1 MHNQCAEE
9 LRRRFFAT
17 GSTGSLSRLTSAS
30 NALCPGCGRQ
40 CDRARQGPASSPAPA
55 YIGAQRGGFPSALPA
70 RRRPEGFC
78 VPTPRSGR
86 TEERPRLSIAASHS
100 IEGGRGPQ
108 HARRQPAAFDCFEW
122 APPASGAFGR
132 APSFRDSLSEMSA
145 SKGETTYL
153 ISESRRSFLFRRV
166 PACILVLVAALPRAS
181 EFLE

>member
-1 MHNQCAEE
+1 M
-9 LRRRFFAT
+9 
-17 GSTGSLSRLTSAS
+17 SRLTSAS

-86 TEERPRLSIAASHS
+86 TEERPRLSTATSHS

-108 HARRQPAAFDCFEW
+108 HARRQPAAS
-122 APPASGAFGR
+122 SGRPQLRAG
-132 APSFRDSLSEMSA
+132 APSFERAPGRVPRFERADAAGDSLSEMSA
-145 SKGETTYL
+145 SKGETTNL
-153 ISESRRSFLFRRV
+153 ISESLNSRGDGGHGRDECETKGGGHGGR
-166 PACILVLVAALPRAS
+166 
-181 EFLE
+181 